1 MLPSPSASAR
11 IVEGSNAPRQQ
22 SRRGF
27 SSPPLYDWSACD
39 EAIDDHD
46 HCNDEQEMD
55 QSSTHVHDEESENPQ
70 DEEYYRDGPKHDA
83 VLARSGLHVATQ
95 ESPWLDTHPDF
106 GCALC

>member
-1 MLPSPSASAR
+1 MGGQQCAVAAKSP
-11 IVEGSNAPRQQ
+11 
-22 SRRGF
+22 RRLE
-27 SSPPLYDWSACD
+27 SSLYDWSAGD

-46 HCNDEQEMD
+46 YRDDEQKMD

-83 VLARSGLHVATQ
+83 VLARSELHVATR
-95 ESPWLDTHPDF
+95 ESPWLGTHPRF